1 MNRRDLLAAAATFTG
16 SQLLSH
22 ALCLNTGSSRSSS
35 ALGPTNREAPAN
47 PVVLRSGDVEV
58 IFDRKDGLPYS
69 YRYHNQH
76 LWGECEGKPIEAIL
90 CRLDLRGYQTVT
102 LASTY
107 VSSTPNV
114 AQFVFKAAWAGR
126 PAAKFRLC
134 YALEAATLVVT
145 MDEVTE
151 EPGFE
156 LIEASLPQIVTVREE
171 DGPAWM
177 AEGRNGGSFVRLEK
191 ARAFRFPD
199 ERFFGRVSTELP
211 IGIVGQNGIGCVM
224 EVTGFMD
231 GTETEIRGDAGHRR
245 ATLGTIQTYRVHGG
259 RCYDMNDDGPPV
271 CGNSG
276 TPNLIVGQTPR
287 VRFDFFSCAGQPQPW
302 MTGAKI
308 VRERMPSSPTQFFSD
323 RFLYIVAGKNKV
335 EPKPRTTFAQSKQL
349 IRDVGLLTDSAPQTV
364 FISGWDYDGQDTGY
378 PSEDKINSSLGTYD
392 DLRELMEDGK
402 RWNANVTLNTN
413 YDDAYKSSPIFNDAF
428 IARRPD
434 GHLWKSRTWD
444 GDTSYIVGMAK
455 FMEDG
460 WGNRRIAYTMDRY
473 RISNSILI
481 DAMSYFAIRNDWD
494 PKRPASG
501 YKNLVDGKYRI
512 VEEFERHGV
521 SVTSEVLRYP
531 FIGKLAVTMNGPG
544 VSNCPFGG
552 EAVPLAATIY
562 RGAAIWGGS
571 GDNSIHPQHEIF
583 WNSRSVLWFQADTDR
598 TVITDFYFLVALP
611 FSKLHHLAVEDF
623 ESEGSVRRL
632 ILEHNSRIT
641 IDTANDSYAAAVN
654 SIEIAR
660 NESTF
665 CPMDANRVAFYARTP
680 RELQYPLPVGW
691 NASKIQAQRLTLQG
705 RVTHDVHYSNGMIV
719 VHVDAH
725 QPVIVCRC
733 ARAAE

>member
-1 MNRRDLLAAAATFTG
+1 MNRRDLLAGAATLTG
-16 SQLLSH
+16 SQLLSR
-22 ALCLNTGSSRSSS
+22 ALCLKTASSPSSS
-35 ALGPTNREAPAN
+35 ELRRTVREAPTN
-47 PVVLRSGDVEV
+47 PLILRNSDVEV

-76 LWGECEGKPIEAIL
+76 LWGESEGKPIEAIF
-90 CRLDLRGYQTVT
+90 CRLDPRGYQTVT
-102 LASTY
+102 LESNH
-107 VSSTPNV
+107 VDSTPNV
-114 AQFVFKAAWAGR
+114 AKFVFKAKCDGR
-126 PAAKFRLC
+126 AAAEIRLR
-134 YALEAATLVVT
+134 YELEGATLVLT
-145 MDEVTE
+145 MEEINE

-177 AEGRNGGSFVRLEK
+177 AEGRDGGSFVRLEE

-199 ERFFGRVSTELP
+199 DRFFGRVSTELP
-211 IGIVGQNGIGCVM
+211 IGMVGQNGIGCVM

-231 GTETEIRGDAGHRR
+231 GIETEIRGDAGHRN
-245 ATLGTIQTYRVHGG
+245 AMLGTVQTHRVHGG
-259 RCYDMNDDGPPV
+259 RCYDMNDGGPPA
-271 CGNSG
+271 CGDSG

-287 VRFDFFSCAGQPQPW
+287 VRFDFFSCEGQPHPW
-302 MTGAKI
+302 MAGAKI
-308 VRERMPSSPTQFFSD
+308 VRERMPGSPTQFFSD

-335 EPKPRTTFAQSKQL
+335 EPNPRTTFAQSRQL
-349 IRDVGLLTDSAPQTV
+349 IRDVAMLTDSASQTV

-378 PSEDKINSSLGTYD
+378 PSEDKINSSLGTYN
-392 DLRELMEDGK
+392 DLLKLIEDGK

-434 GHLWKSRTWD
+434 GKVWKSRTWD

-460 WGNRRIAYTMDRY
+460 WGSRRIAYTMEKF
-473 RISNSILI
+473 RISNSILV
-481 DAMSYFAIRNDWD
+481 DAMSYFPTRNDWD
-494 PKRPASG
+494 PERPASG

-531 FIGKLAVTMNGPG
+531 FVGKLAVTMNGPG
-544 VSNCPFGG
+544 VSACPFGG

-562 RGAAIWGGS
+562 RGAAIWGSS
-571 GDNSIHPQHEIF
+571 GDNSIHPQREIF
-583 WNSRSVLWFQADTDR
+583 WNSRSALWFQADTDR
-598 TVITDFYFLVALP
+598 AVVTDFYFLVALP

-623 ESEGSVRRL
+623 ESEGSIRRL

-641 IDTANDSYAAAVN
+641 MDTANDSYVAAVN
-654 SIEIAR
+654 GIEIAR
-660 NESTF
+660 DDSTF
-665 CPMDANRVAFYARTP
+665 CPLDANRVAFYSRTP
-680 RELQYPLPVGW
+680 RELQYPLPSGW
-691 NASKIQAQRLTLQG
+691 NASKIAAWRLTLQG
-705 RVTHDVHYSNGMIV
+705 RVTHEVRFVDGMIV
-719 VHVDAH
+719 VHVDAQ
-725 QPVIVCRC
+725 QPVIVY
-733 ARAAE
+733 ANENNA